1 MNLLSD
7 LEVNKIELPLFT
19 AADLRRIP
27 PFVPDA
33 TDICALTMSVSFTQ
47 AQLADLRMAVTRL
60 TTPTVVA
67 TPDTSA
73 NRDESA
79 AMPTV
84 ISDSSDLEL
93 RAEP

>member
-1 MNLLSD
+1 MPIA
-7 LEVNKIELPLFT
+7 VT
-19 AADLRRIP
+19 A

-67 TPDTSA
+67 IPDTSA

-84 ISDSSDLEL
+84 TSDSSDLEL